1 MWDDHIFDFQ
11 NPLTSS
17 WISDDSAETPNQAT
31 YLPFFSVSPTL
42 GRVLRAGITHS
53 TERNEMHHSSNL
65 VNRRLGNYRLI
76 QRLGRGGFAEV
87 YLGEH
92 IHLKTLVAVKVL
104 LTQLT
109 QETVETFRREAQT
122 IARLRHP
129 SIVQVH
135 DFGIEDETA
144 YLVMDYAPHGTL
156 RQRQPKGT
164 VFPLVTVVSY
174 VKQVAEGLQYA
185 HDQRLVHRD
194 VKPENMLLGPRQE
207 VLLSDFGIALTAH
220 SSFSQNTQNVAG
232 TIVYMAPEQIQGH
245 ARPASD
251 QYALGVVVY
260 EWLCGNRPFQG
271 TFTEIALQHT
281 TKPAP
286 PLRLYLPALPVEI
299 EQVVMTA
306 LQKDPQ
312 QRFPTVRAFAR
323 EFERVCLQPNA
334 TGAASAF
341 HVASPPVAPLT
352 APVVLPPTMPVT
364 PPSFPQNT
372 PPVFRQDALSTSGSS
387 LMPPSYST
395 SFPAPTTGP
404 SRPGAGMLGQWQPRR
419 FSRRRVVIAG
429 IVGLVAVA
437 SGGLTWVALS
447 QRTPAQVTSTATS
460 RAGSSGGTPVG
471 TRAPLVPATAALV
484 TFKGHTDDVVAVDWS
499 PNKLSIATAAQDGTA
514 QVWAAGSGK
523 PLFAYT
529 SQVVPAQSNDD
540 ALSVRWSRDSKRL
553 VVGFADG
560 TAQEVDVTSK
570 KELFSYGN
578 ISAEINSLVWS
589 PNGSALALAC
599 SDGTVQVYEVASGK
613 RITRFTGHL
622 DSVGAV
628 GWSHDG
634 TRIASGSD
642 DATVQVW
649 SATTGQSLLIFKE
662 YTRKVSSVAWSAD
675 DSRIVSCS
683 WDNTAMIWDVRTNRT
698 LLTYSKHKGG
708 WLNTVAWSPDGR
720 LIASGGE
727 VGTVTGNVYTESLP
741 VNALVWSPEGTRI
754 ATACSNGV
762 SQVWRVL

>member
-1 MWDDHIFDFQ
+1 
-11 NPLTSS
+11 
-17 WISDDSAETPNQAT
+17 
-31 YLPFFSVSPTL
+31 
-42 GRVLRAGITHS
+42 
-53 TERNEMHHSSNL
+53 MHHSSNL

-135 DFGIEDETA
+135 DFGIEDDTA

-185 HDQRLVHRD
+185 HEQRLIHRD

-281 TKPAP
+281 TKPPP

-312 QRFPTVRAFAR
+312 QRFSTVRARGYTTNHA
-323 EFERVCLQPNA
+323 CH
-334 TGAASAF
+334 AA
-341 HVASPPVAPLT
+341 L
-352 APVVLPPTMPVT
+352 
-364 PPSFPQNT
+364 
-372 PPVFRQDALSTSGSS
+372 
-387 LMPPSYST
+387 
-395 SFPAPTTGP
+395 FPAEH
-404 SRPGAGMLGQWQPRR
+404 SSWISARCSLYLGAG
-419 FSRRRVVIAG
+419 SH
-429 IVGLVAVA
+429 
-437 SGGLTWVALS
+437 
-447 QRTPAQVTSTATS
+447 
-460 RAGSSGGTPVG
+460 
-471 TRAPLVPATAALV
+471 AALLL
-484 TFKGHTDDVVAVDWS
+484 DLLPRYCPRS
-499 PNKLSIATAAQDGTA
+499 
-514 QVWAAGSGK
+514 
-523 PLFAYT
+523 
-529 SQVVPAQSNDD
+529 
-540 ALSVRWSRDSKRL
+540 
-553 VVGFADG
+553 
-560 TAQEVDVTSK
+560 
-570 KELFSYGN
+570 
-578 ISAEINSLVWS
+578 ISARSR
-589 PNGSALALAC
+589 
-599 SDGTVQVYEVASGK
+599 Y
-613 RITRFTGHL
+613 
-622 DSVGAV
+622 VGAV
-628 GWSHDG
+628 AAAPLFTSPRRDRRHRWPGCRCQQRPDLGCPLS
-634 TRIASGSD
+634 
-642 DATVQVW
+642 
-649 SATTGQSLLIFKE
+649 E
-662 YTRKVSSVAWSAD
+662 
-675 DSRIVSCS
+675 
-683 WDNTAMIWDVRTNRT
+683 DVDPGDIDCH
-698 LLTYSKHKGG
+698 L
-708 WLNTVAWSPDGR
+708 
-720 LIASGGE
+720 
-727 VGTVTGNVYTESLP
+727 
-741 VNALVWSPEGTRI
+741 
-754 ATACSNGV
+754 
-762 SQVWRVL
+762 

>member
-1 MWDDHIFDFQ
+1 MQ
-11 NPLTSS
+11 
-17 WISDDSAETPNQAT
+17 
-31 YLPFFSVSPTL
+31 
-42 GRVLRAGITHS
+42 
-53 TERNEMHHSSNL
+53 HSSNL

-135 DFGIEDETA
+135 DFGIEDDTA

-164 VFPLVTVVSY
+164 VFPLVAVVSY

-185 HDQRLVHRD
+185 HDQRLIHRD
-194 VKPENMLLGPRQE
+194 VKPENMLLGSRQE

-220 SSFSQNTQNVAG
+220 SSFSQNTQIVAG
-232 TIVYMAPEQIQGH
+232 TITYMAPEQIQGY

-281 TKPAP
+281 MKPP
-286 PLRLYLPALPVEI
+286 PPMRLYLPALPVEI

-334 TGAASAF
+334 TVAASAF
-341 HVASPPVAPLT
+341 HVAPPSVAPPT
-352 APVVLPPTMPVT
+352 APVVIPPTMPLT

-372 PPVFRQDALSTSGSS
+372 PPIFRQDAFSTPGLA

-395 SFPAPTTGP
+395 SFPAPTP
-404 SRPGAGMLGQWQPRR
+404 DPARPGAGMPGQWQPRR
-419 FSRRRVVIAG
+419 FSRRSIVIAG
-429 IVGLVAVA
+429 AAGLVAAA
-437 SGGLTWVALS
+437 SGGLAWVAFS
-447 QRTPAQVTSTATS
+447 QRPQAQVTSIAAP
-460 RAGSSGGTPVG
+460 RAGSSSGTPAS
-471 TRAPLVPATAALV
+471 THAPLVPATASLV

-529 SQVVPAQSNDD
+529 SQIVPAQSNDD
-540 ALSVRWSRDSKRL
+540 ALSVRWSRDSRRL

-578 ISAEINSLVWS
+578 ISAEINSLAWS
-589 PNGSALALAC
+589 PDGSALALAC
-599 SDGTVQVYEVASGK
+599 SDGIVGIYEVASEK
-613 RITRFTGHL
+613 PIEP
-622 DSVGAV
+622 S
-628 GWSHDG
+628 
-634 TRIASGSD
+634 IAHTDRLRG
-642 DATVQVW
+642 
-649 SATTGQSLLIFKE
+649 
-662 YTRKVSSVAWSAD
+662 VA
-675 DSRIVSCS
+675 
-683 WDNTAMIWDVRTNRT
+683 RTQEAKST
-698 LLTYSKHKGG
+698 
-708 WLNTVAWSPDGR
+708 
-720 LIASGGE
+720 
-727 VGTVTGNVYTESLP
+727 
-741 VNALVWSPEGTRI
+741 
-754 ATACSNGV
+754 
-762 SQVWRVL
+762 

>member
-1 MWDDHIFDFQ
+1 M
-11 NPLTSS
+11 
-17 WISDDSAETPNQAT
+17 
-31 YLPFFSVSPTL
+31 Y
-42 GRVLRAGITHS
+42 R
-53 TERNEMHHSSNL
+53 SSNL
-65 VNRRLGNYRLI
+65 VNRRLGNYRLM

-92 IHLKTLVAVKVL
+92 IHLRTLVAVKVL
-104 LTQLT
+104 LAQLT
-109 QETVETFRREAQT
+109 QEAVETFRREAQT

-135 DFGIEDETA
+135 DF
-144 YLVMDYAPHGTL
+144 
-156 RQRQPKGT
+156 
-164 VFPLVTVVSY
+164 FPLATVVSY

-185 HDQRLVHRD
+185 HDQRLIHRD
-194 VKPENMLLGPRQE
+194 VKPENMLLGFQQE

-220 SSFSQNTQNVAG
+220 SSFSQNTQHVAG
-232 TIVYMAPEQIQGH
+232 TILYMAPEQIAGH

-281 TKPAP
+281 AKPPP
-286 PLRLYLPALPVEI
+286 PLRLYLPAMPVEI
-299 EQVVMTA
+299 EQVVMTT

-312 QRFPTVRAFAR
+312 QRFPSVRAFAR

-334 TGAASAF
+334 TDAASVF
-341 HVASPPVAPLT
+341 HMASPAAAPPT
-352 APVVLPPTMPVT
+352 APAVVPPTMPVT

-372 PPVFRQDALSTSGSS
+372 PPGFRQDSASTTGPA

-395 SFPAPTTGP
+395 SFPATA
-404 SRPGAGMLGQWQPRR
+404 PGASRQGAGVLGQGQPPPR
-419 FSRRRVVIAG
+419 FSRRHVIIAG
-429 IVGLVAVA
+429 LVGLVAVA
-437 SGGLTWVALS
+437 GSSLTWVALS
-447 QRTPAQVTSTATS
+447 QRMPAQVTSMATS
-460 RAGSSGGTPVG
+460 SSGSPGETPVS
-471 TRAPLVPATAALV
+471 THAPLVPATASLV
-484 TFKGHTDDVVAVDWS
+484 TYKGHTDDVVAVDWS

-514 QVWAAGSGK
+514 QVWSADSGR
-523 PLFAYT
+523 PLFTYT
-529 SQVVPAQSNDD
+529 SQMVPAQSNDD

-553 VVGFADG
+553 VIGFADG

-578 ISAEINSLVWS
+578 ISAEINGLAWS

-628 GWSHDG
+628 AWSHDG

-649 SATTGQSLLIFKE
+649 SATTGQPLLIFKE

-683 WDNTAMIWDVRTNRT
+683 WDNTAMIWDLRSDRT
-698 LLTYSKHKGG
+698 LLTYTKHKSG

-727 VGTVTGNVYTESLP
+727 VGTVTGNVYIGTRGTRDVNMHVWEAATGNTHAIYESLP
-741 VNALVWSPEGTRI
+741 VNALVWSPDGTRI

-762 SQVWRVL
+762 SQVWRVP